1 MESSNFDRRMNMTE
15 AIGFEI
21 SLKQPYEQ
29 AIEDVT
35 SALKAE
41 GFGILTKIDVKATI
55 KEKLNKDFRPYVIL
69 GACNPPLAHRAL
81 SHNAEVGLMLPCNVT
96 VEAKETGGALVRVA
110 NPRTYMEV
118 GKFHE
123 DSELR
128 NIADEAHAKLLRVID
143 VLEAN

>member
-1 MESSNFDRRMNMTE
+1 MSE

-21 SLKQPYEQ
+21 SLAQPYEQ

-35 SALKAE
+35 NALKAE
-41 GFGILTKIDVKATI
+41 GFGILTKIDVKATL

-96 VEAKETGGALVRVA
+96 VEAKDTGGALVRVA

-128 NIADEAHAKLLRVID
+128 NIADEAQAKLLRVID
-143 VLEAN
+143 VLQAD

>member
-1 MESSNFDRRMNMTE
+1 MEFSNFDRRMNMTE

-21 SLKQPYEQ
+21 SLEQPYEQ

-35 SALKAE
+35 NALKAE

-96 VEAKETGGALVRVA
+96 VEALDTGGALVRVA

-128 NIADEAHAKLLRVID
+128 KIADEAHAKLLRVID
-143 VLEAN
+143 VLQAN

>member
-1 MESSNFDRRMNMTE
+1 MESNNFDRRMNMSE

-21 SLKQPYEQ
+21 SLAQPYEQ

-35 SALKAE
+35 NALKAE

-96 VEAKETGGALVRVA
+96 VEAKDTGGALVRVA

-128 NIADEAHAKLLRVID
+128 NIADEARAKLLRVID
-143 VLEAN
+143 VLQAD

>member
-1 MESSNFDRRMNMTE
+1 MDSSNFDGRMNMSE

-21 SLKQPYEQ
+21 SLEQSYEQ
-29 AIEDVT
+29 AIEDVIN
-35 SALKAE
+35 ALKAE

-81 SHNAEVGLMLPCNVT
+81 SHNAEVGLVLPCNVT
-96 VEAKETGGALVRVA
+96 VEAKDTGGALVRVA
-110 NPRTYMEV
+110 NPHTYMEV

-128 NIADEAHAKLLRVID
+128 NIADEAYAKLLRVID
-143 VLEAN
+143 VLQAD